1 MIIQGRIM
9 DNYKHKFHDPKVGRT
24 RIIIWGSLV
33 GIIALVVW
41 AYFAQIDQVTR
52 ATGTII
58 ASARTQDI
66 QAVEGGVLTEILVKE
81 GEDVTKGQLIVTLEE
96 ERAQAAVANSGSKIA
111 ALKAK
116 IARLEAEIF
125 ERPLVF
131 PEGIKNYS
139 EYIENQTQLYNRRKQ
154 AIDQDVSSLQKMMVL
169 AQQELSMNEPLLSYG
184 DVSQADII
192 KLRRQVAEIQAQI
205 TNKRNKYFEEAQS
218 EMTKA
223 QEDLDTE
230 LEQLRDHSQVLEEK
244 NLFAPTDGKV
254 NNILVTTI
262 GGVVK
267 PGEIIMKIL
276 PTSSDLIVEAKIK
289 PVDIAYVKEQQDAT
303 VKLDAYDYS
312 IFGAMNGTVIYIS
325 PDTLMEQ
332 TPKGEEP
339 YYRVQIKITGAEFSG
354 RSDEIVI
361 KPGMTASVDI
371 KAQQRSVLSYL
382 TKPITKTFSEGL
394 GER

>member
-1 MIIQGRIM
+1 MT
-9 DNYKHKFHDPKVGRT
+9 YY
-24 RIIIWGSLV
+24 
-33 GIIALVVW
+33 GIKSNW
-41 AYFAQIDQVTR
+41 DR
-52 ATGTII
+52 ATETFI
-58 ASARTQDI
+58 ATAACTQDI
-66 QAVEGGVLTEILVKE
+66 
-81 GEDVTKGQLIVTLEE
+81 
-96 ERAQAAVANSGSKIA
+96 QAAVANSGSKIA

-139 EYIENQTQLYNRRKQ
+139 EYIENQTQLYNRRRQ
-154 AIDQDVSSLQKMMVL
+154 AIDQDVNSLQRMMVL
-169 AQQELSMNEPLLSYG
+169 AQQELSMNEPLLTYG
-184 DVSQADII
+184 DVSQADVI

-218 EMTKA
+218 EMTKS
-223 QEDLDTE
+223 QEELDVE

-244 NLFAPTDGKV
+244 NLYAPTNGKV
-254 NNILVTTI
+254 NNILITTI

-267 PGEIIMKIL
+267 PGEIIMEIL
-276 PTSSDLIVEAKIK
+276 PTSSDLIVEAKVS
-289 PVDIAYVKEQQDAT
+289 PADIAYVKENQLAS

-312 IFGAMNGTVIYIS
+312 IFGAMNGNVIYIS

-339 YYRVQIKITGAEFSG
+339 YYRVQIKITGAEFAG
-354 RSDEIVI
+354 RRDEIVI

-371 KAQQRSVLSYL
+371 KAQERSVLSYL

>member
-1 MIIQGRIM
+1 M
-9 DNYKHKFHDPKVGRT
+9 DNYQHKSHDPKIGRT
-24 RIIIWGSLV
+24 RIIIWGALI
-33 GIIALVVW
+33 GIIVLVVW

-52 ATGTII
+52 ATATVI

-66 QAVEGGVLTEILVKE
+66 QAVEGGVLTEILVRE
-81 GEDVTKGQLIVTLEE
+81 GDDVVKGQLIATLEE
-96 ERAQAAVANSGSKIA
+96 ERAQAAVANSSSKIA
-111 ALKAK
+111 ALQAK
-116 IARLEAEIF
+116 LSRLEAEIF
-125 ERPLVF
+125 EKPLRF
-131 PEGIKNYS
+131 PDGIKNYS
-139 EYIENQTQLYNRRKQ
+139 EYVENQTQLYNRRRQ

-169 AQQELSMNEPLLSYG
+169 AQQELSMNEPLLAYG
-184 DVSQADII
+184 DVSQADVI

-223 QEDLDTE
+223 QEELDVE
-230 LEQLRDHSQVLEEK
+230 LEQLRDHSQVLEET

-254 NNILVTTI
+254 NNILITTI

-267 PGEIIMKIL
+267 PGEVIMEIL
-276 PTSSDLIVEAKIK
+276 PTSSDLIVEAKVS
-289 PVDIAYVKEQQDAT
+289 PVDIAYVKEDQAAT

-312 IFGAMNGTVIYIS
+312 IFGAMTGKVTYIS

-339 YYRVQIKITGAEFSG
+339 YYRVQIKITGAEFSA
-354 RSDEIVI
+354 RRDEIVI
-361 KPGMTASVDI
+361 RPGMTASVDI

-382 TKPITKTFSEGL
+382 TKPLTKTFSEGL

>member
-1 MIIQGRIM
+1 M

-230 LEQLRDHSQVLEEK
+230 LEQLRDHSQVLGEK

-312 IFGAMNGTVIYIS
+312 IFGAMNGTVTYIS

>member
-1 MIIQGRIM
+1 MN
-9 DNYKHKFHDPKVGRT
+9 NYQHKSHDPKIGRT
-24 RIIIWGSLV
+24 RIIIWGALI
-33 GIIALVVW
+33 GIIVLVVW

-52 ATGTII
+52 ATATVI

-81 GEDVTKGQLIVTLEE
+81 GEEVTKGQLVVTLEE
-96 ERAQAAVANSGSKIA
+96 ERAQAAVANASSKIA

-116 IARLEAEIF
+116 LARLEAEIY
-125 ERPLVF
+125 ERPLRF
-131 PEGIKNYS
+131 PDDIKSYS
-139 EYIENQTQLYNRRKQ
+139 EYVGNQTQLYNRRRQ

-169 AQQELSMNEPLLSYG
+169 AQQELSMNEPLLEYG
-184 DVSQADII
+184 DVSQADVI

-223 QEDLDTE
+223 QEELDTE
-230 LEQLRDHSQVLEEK
+230 LEQLRDHSQVLEETK
-244 NLFAPTDGKV
+244 LFAPTDGKV
-254 NNILVTTI
+254 NNILITTI

-267 PGEIIMKIL
+267 PGEVIMEIL
-276 PTSSDLIVEAKIK
+276 PTSSDLIVEAKVS
-289 PVDIAYVKEQQDAT
+289 PVDIAYVKEQQAAT

-312 IFGAMNGTVIYIS
+312 IFGAMNGTVTYIS

-339 YYRVQIKITGAEFSG
+339 YYRVQIKIIGAEFAE

-371 KAQQRSVLSYL
+371 KAQERSVLSYL